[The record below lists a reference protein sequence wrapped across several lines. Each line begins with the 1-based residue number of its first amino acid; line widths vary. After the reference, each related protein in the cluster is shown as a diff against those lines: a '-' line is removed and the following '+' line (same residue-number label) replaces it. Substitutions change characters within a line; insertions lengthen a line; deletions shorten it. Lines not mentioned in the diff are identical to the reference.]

1 MNLEF
6 TEAELAFQR
15 EVRAWF
21 EQHVPAAL
29 KARAAIGVMSDK
41 AGQHGWEEIL
51 GSKGWLAVGW
61 PAQHGGPG
69 WTATQRYIF
78 DLERARAG
86 APPATP
92 FGISMVGPVI
102 YTFGTPD
109 QKAQHLPGIVNG
121 KVHWCQGY
129 SEPNSGSDLA
139 SLKTAAVRD
148 GDHYVVNGQKIW
160 TTQGHWADW
169 CFCLVRTDSTV
180 KQQLGISFLLIDM
193 KTPGIEIRPI
203 HSIDGHH
210 HLNEVY
216 FTDVRVPVA
225 NLVGS
230 EGMGWTIAKFLL
242 THERTTIAGVAD
254 SKREI
259 ERLRG
264 MLQATKQTDANG
276 KEGSRWDDAFAR
288 RRVAELE
295 IELAALEYTN
305 FRTVAAT
312 EEGKPLGAESSG
324 LKIKGTELQ
333 QAITQA
339 MVELGG
345 HLSLTWNAPQP
356 VGSEAFNHAHERY
369 NFLRAATI
377 YGGTNEIQK
386 NVIAKMLLGL

>member
-15 EVRAWF
+15 DVRAWF
-21 EQHVPAAL
+21 EQHVPASL
-29 KARAAIGVMSDK
+29 RHRAGTGQMSDK
-41 AGQHGWEEIL
+41 AGQHAWEATL
-51 GSKGWLAVGW
+51 GSQGWLAVGW

-69 WTATQRYIF
+69 WSATQRYIF

-86 APPATP
+86 APPVTP
-92 FGISMVGPVI
+92 FGVSMVGPVL
-102 YTFGTPD
+102 YTFGTPA
-109 QKAQHLPGIVNG
+109 QKEQHLPGIVKG
-121 KVHWCQGY
+121 TTHWCQGY

-148 GDHYVVNGQKIW
+148 GDAYVVNGQKIW
-160 TTQGHWADW
+160 TTQAHWADW
-169 CFCLVRTDSTV
+169 CFCLVRTDATV
-180 KQQLGISFLLIDM
+180 KQQMGISFLLIDM

-216 FTDVRVPVA
+216 FTDVRVPVG

-264 MLQATKQTDANG
+264 MLKATPQATAENG
-276 KEGSRWDDAFAR
+276 NGTRWDDAFAR

-295 IELAALEYTN
+295 IDLAALEYTN

-345 HLSLTWNAPQP
+345 HLSLTWNAPAP
-356 VGSEAFNHAHERY
+356 VGSEAFNHSHERY

-386 NVIAKMLLGL
+386 NVIAKMLMGL